1 MKRTCLALI
10 AALGLTACST
20 PTDGTGASPS
30 SAPAAPAHSSLD
42 SALPI
47 DALPA
52 PVSREDNTPCPYLG
66 TEFVAETNG
75 QRVLAQGIDPAFAT
89 PACTF
94 YSYAQEPQLTVI
106 VRDMATK
113 QEAIN
118 VVDGA
123 APIDS
128 TEPAEEPAGWQGG
141 RMGSPGRSVYAV
153 FKDTHAVVVFS
164 NQDQSLKAELVARE
178 AIKNLGL

>member
-1 MKRTCLALI
+1 MKRTCLALL
-10 AALGLTACST
+10 AVLSLTACSDT
-20 PTDGTGASPS
+20 PSNPSASPTTTV
-30 SAPAAPAHSSLD
+30 AHVSRD

-47 DALPA
+47 DAMPA
-52 PVSREDNTPCPYLG
+52 PVSREDNTPCPYLA

-94 YSYAQEPQLTVI
+94 YSYADEPQLTVL
-106 VRDMATK
+106 VRDMATQ

-118 VVDGA
+118 VVDWA

-141 RMGSPGRSVYAV
+141 RLGSPGRSVYAV
-153 FKDTHAVVVFS
+153 FKNNHAVVVFS
-164 NQDQSLKAELVARE
+164 NQDQSLKAELVAKE